1 MKQKALLLLTLRI
14 YSLKFSI
21 VNIENPSP
29 NVKMPTAIQED
40 FLQEILSDLPKWSKI
55 LKIDPRVL
63 GKMTRGEG
71 TIHIKTA
78 QKILNALIE
87 HTWEEKTLEDIFI
100 LPELKGYESERKVVY
115 EESQDQ
121 FTKDDWISI
130 VRYVIEKRFDALT
143 LLEVLLFL
151 LALGI
156 IGVVVSYFFF

>member
-1 MKQKALLLLTLRI
+1 
-14 YSLKFSI
+14 
-21 VNIENPSP
+21 
-29 NVKMPTAIQED
+29 MPTAIQAN

-78 QKILNALIE
+78 QKMLNTLIE
-87 HTWEEKTLEDIFI
+87 HTGEEKKLEDIFI
-100 LPELKGYESERKVVY
+100 LSELKGYESERQVIY

-121 FTKDDWISI
+121 FTKNDWISI

-143 LLEVLLFL
+143 LVEVLLFL
-151 LALGI
+151 LVLGL
-156 IGVVVSYFFF
+156 IGVIVSYFFL